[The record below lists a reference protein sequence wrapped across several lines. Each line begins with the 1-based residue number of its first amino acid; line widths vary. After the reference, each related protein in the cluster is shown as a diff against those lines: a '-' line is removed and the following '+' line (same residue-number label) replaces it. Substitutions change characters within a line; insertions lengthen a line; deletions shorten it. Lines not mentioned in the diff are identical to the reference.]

1 MLPRLIYWRFLF
13 SLQLSLLHQTM
24 QIRNSHLNW
33 NNTTLDRF
41 WMRFSNALNSR
52 EREYLRKA
60 RKCYLAI
67 NVFQINRSFIT
78 QRPKNLIDYF
88 DIKAVFIKSQISF
101 FFSNGNWPTDCAEWE
116 ALTGNRLLSHFP
128 LISCV
133 IDSIFQQRNILRNSA
148 LKTCF

>member
-1 MLPRLIYWRFLF
+1 LLPRLIYWRFLF
-13 SLQLSLLHQTM
+13 SLQLSSLHQTM

-101 FFSNGNWPTDCAEWE
+101 FFLERKLTNWLRWMRSSDRQQITFSFSANFMRYW
-116 ALTGNRLLSHFP
+116 LNLSAAKH
-128 LISCV
+128 L
-133 IDSIFQQRNILRNSA
+133 A
-148 LKTCF
+148 